1 MLQTVTSTHRHQWKP
16 KEKKKQCFPA
26 EMKDCS
32 GCNGCFSDTTLVSVL
47 SCFVVTLG
55 RCGWARVIRGLM
67 QWHVW
72 PGAPRSVVERWRRLT
87 GFSFVPTRNGCPD
100 QLVLDVRGSLDCIRR
115 RVGLLFP
122 EPVVVNL
129 LCTAALVRTVPV
141 CVHVQ
146 ARALFTPQNN
156 RVFAY

>member
-55 RCGWARVIRGLM
+55 RCGWARVIRGV

-72 PGAPRSVVERWRRLT
+72 PGAPAPWWRDDGVSQDSPLSRPET
-87 GFSFVPTRNGCPD
+87 IGCPD
-100 QLVLDVRGSLDCIRR
+100 QLVLDVRGSRDCIRR

-129 LCTAALVRTVPV
+129 LCTAALVRTVPM

>member
-47 SCFVVTLG
+47 SCFVVTL
-55 RCGWARVIRGLM
+55 RSAAELESSVGWCSDTYDPARPTP
-67 QWHVW
+67 W
-72 PGAPRSVVERWRRLT
+72 WRDESQDSPLSRPET
-87 GFSFVPTRNGCPD
+87 IGCPD
-100 QLVLDVRGSLDCIRR
+100 QLVLDVRGSRDCIRR

-141 CVHVQ
+141 CVHIQ